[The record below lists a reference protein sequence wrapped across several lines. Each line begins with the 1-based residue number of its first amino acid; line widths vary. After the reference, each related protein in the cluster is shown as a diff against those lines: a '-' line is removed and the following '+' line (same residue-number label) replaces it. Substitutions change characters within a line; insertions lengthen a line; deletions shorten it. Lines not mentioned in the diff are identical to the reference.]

1 MGNFA
6 VCSAPVEDV
15 RYRSGESSVPP
26 LILALVY
33 FPVQGDVQDVA
44 SPPKSFSAMMP

>member
-1 MGNFA
+1 MRMGNFA

-33 FPVQGDVQDVA
+33 FPVPDVA
-44 SPPKSFSAMMP
+44 SPP